1 MIPIRWQ
8 LYLVLTAAFVAAL
21 FGIRAKLL
29 AEGAA
34 RLQAKIGK
42 DQLDAALRAKEIENE
57 VEALRPDALRERARH
72 WVRDNTQ

>member
-8 LYLVLTAAFVAAL
+8 LYLVLIAAFVAGV

-34 RLQAKIGK
+34 RLQAKIDK

-57 VEALRPDALRERARH
+57 VEALRPDALRERAHH
-72 WVRDNTQ
+72 WVRDNAQ